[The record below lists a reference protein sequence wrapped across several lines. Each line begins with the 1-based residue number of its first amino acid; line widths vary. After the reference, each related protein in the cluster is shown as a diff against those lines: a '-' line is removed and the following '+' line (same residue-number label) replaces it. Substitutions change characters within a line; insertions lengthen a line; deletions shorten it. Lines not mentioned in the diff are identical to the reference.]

1 MRGKSHNHSPHTPRS
16 LTLDGTLARV
26 RRIVVS
32 RAQTNARARAP
43 TTWQSGAAA
52 GAAGAAANG
61 AGPGAGAAYAGAA
74 ARAEWLS
81 ENAFSPLR
89 ICSENAL
96 NMI

>member
-61 AGPGAGAAYAGAA
+61 AGPGAGAA

-81 ENAFSPLR
+81 ENAIFPSQNL
-89 ICSENAL
+89 L
-96 NMI
+96 